1 MVSELLMARSATPDD
16 LDRIFE
22 IARAAYPAFDEDACR
37 QWALGAFQSPNITIL
52 VGRRAFGVSGIT
64 APFYAPARKRGT
76 MLFLAAERGAG
87 YEPCAILR
95 RMVRWAMEN
104 GSLEYRFGAETD
116 ARMVVFAKRLG
127 AQLDK
132 PSWVIGV

>member
-1 MVSELLMARSATPDD
+1 MPNAT
-16 LDRIFE
+16 
-22 IARAAYPAFDEDACR
+22 
-37 QWALGAFQSPNITIL
+37 
-52 VGRRAFGVSGIT
+52 
-64 APFYAPARKRGT
+64 RKRAT
-76 MLFLAAERGAG
+76 MLFLASEENAG
-87 YEPCAILR
+87 YEPCAVLR
-95 RMVRWAMEN
+95 RMLRWAMEN